1 MARRESG
8 QRRARV
14 RTSATGTGAADS
26 ARRGSGQTRRAE
38 APRTPGRPAP
48 ERQEGLCAGCPAI
61 RVMMMPRD
69 TNAHGTIFG
78 GVLLSYI
85 DQAGAV
91 EARKHTPHKFVT
103 VAMNGVEFKKP
114 VFVGDVLSF
123 HTDLE
128 RIGNTSMTIRVRVEA
143 ERFEDPAR
151 VVPVTVATLVYVAV
165 NDAGEPSPLGL
176 PRRA

>member
-1 MARRESG
+1 MTLPDAS
-8 QRRARV
+8 
-14 RTSATGTGAADS
+14 
-26 ARRGSGQTRRAE
+26 
-38 APRTPGRPAP
+38 P
-48 ERQEGLCAGCPAI
+48 CPAI

-103 VAMNGVEFKKP
+103 VAMDKVEFKKP

-123 HTDLE
+123 YTRVTHFG
-128 RIGNTSMTIRVRVEA
+128 RTSLTVHVNVEA
-143 ERFEDPAR
+143 ERFMNPQEH
-151 VVPVTVATLVYVAV
+151 VPVTEATLVYVSV
-165 NDAGEPSPLGL
+165 DASGRPLPLNSP
-176 PRRA
+176 